1 MAPRMSKLGTPLF
14 GLMREWFALRFLS
27 FDERI
32 SSMSIWL
39 WILVMAGFV
48 LAGGTSLF
56 GS

>member
-1 MAPRMSKLGTPLF
+1 
-14 GLMREWFALRFLS
+14 LMREWFALRFLS